1 MIRRSSLFQTAPAL
15 ILGVLAAALGS
26 KASLAQEPPKAED
39 IVCNLDPTCRTS
51 AVRGILPGQPRGF
64 APFQTRGVKIEKE
77 RREEPRPSVNLY
89 VNFAYN
95 SAELAA
101 DARIT
106 LDQLGIALK
115 NPRLAG
121 YTFLIAGHTDSRGP
135 DEYNQRLS
143 ERRADAVRLYLKERF
158 DIDETRYK
166 VVGYGESRLLDP
178 RRPEDGVNRRVQVI
192 NTGPEISDVN
202 R

>member
-1 MIRRSSLFQTAPAL
+1 MTRHPTLLRAAPAV
-15 ILGVLAAALGS
+15 ILAVLATALGS
-26 KASLAQEPPKAED
+26 DAAPAQQPPKADD
-39 IVCNLDPTCRTS
+39 IVCNLDPNCATS
-51 AVRGILPGQPRGF
+51 AVRGILPGQTRGF
-64 APFQTRGVKIEKE
+64 APVQTRGIKIEKE
-77 RREEPRPSVNLY
+77 KREDPRPSVNLY

-121 YTFLIAGHTDSRGP
+121 YTFLIAGHTDSKGS
-135 DEYNQRLS
+135 DDYNQRLS
-143 ERRADAVRLYLKERF
+143 ERRADAVRLYLKDRF
-158 DIDETRYK
+158 DIDESRYQ

-192 NTGPEISDVN
+192 NTGPEMSDMK